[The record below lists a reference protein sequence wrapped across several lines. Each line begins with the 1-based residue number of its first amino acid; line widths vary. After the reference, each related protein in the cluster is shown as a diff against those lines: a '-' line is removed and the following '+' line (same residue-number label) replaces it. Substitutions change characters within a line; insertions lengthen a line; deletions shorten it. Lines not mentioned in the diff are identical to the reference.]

1 MGACQS
7 APVESTVSDSGNK
20 KVHEVTG
27 KNKPSSQEAAPKSTS
42 PNNNDVTNNGNK
54 KVAQASQSS
63 TSGRGGGD
71 GGGGQVP
78 TNGGG
83 RHHPHH
89 HRNIDVT
96 EKTSNDISDSPGRSS
111 SDDDS
116 VDGNNN
122 NNGEND
128 YEVNIQM
135 EFEVLPLK
143 KSGGSNSRLHKRQS
157 SCSSYDSWGGNSNSA
172 LSELKNELSSDDG
185 LCTRVVRIEVRH
197 YMYYGFHEAL
207 VCCLVSQ
214 CILTE

>member
-7 APVESTVSDSGNK
+7 ATVESTVSESGNK
-20 KVHEVTG
+20 ATG
-27 KNKPSSQEAAPKSTS
+27 KKQSAEAATSASGVST
-42 PNNNDVTNNGNK
+42 
-54 KVAQASQSS
+54 
-63 TSGRGGGD
+63 TSGRGGTGD
-71 GGGGQVP
+71 GNGQVGP
-78 TNGGG
+78 N
-83 RHHPHH
+83 HHRPH

-96 EKTSNDISDSPGRSS
+96 EKTSNEIFDSPGRSS

-116 VDGNNN
+116 VDGSSNNN

-143 KSGGSNSRLHKRQS
+143 KSGGSNSPLHKRQS

-197 YMYYGFHEAL
+197 SLYY
-207 VCCLVSQ
+207 
-214 CILTE
+214 ILP